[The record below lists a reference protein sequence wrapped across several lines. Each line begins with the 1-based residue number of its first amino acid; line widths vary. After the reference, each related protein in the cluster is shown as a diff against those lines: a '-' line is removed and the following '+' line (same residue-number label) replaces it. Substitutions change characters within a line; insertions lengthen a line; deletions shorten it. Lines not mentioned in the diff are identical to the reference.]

1 MFVYLANKITRVLIN
16 YEIIG
21 KEDEEIY
28 RYGFEMLIYFI
39 VNLSIAV
46 FIGIL
51 FHKFIHT
58 LLFLGCYCT
67 IRQFTGGYHANSY
80 TKCTLIFTII
90 YLVTVLLTNNLEV
103 DKMKIPLLVLLII
116 SLIIIYRFAPLD
128 HRNKPL
134 SEEEKKQYK
143 NVAINLVKVI
153 GMLIGITLILD
164 IFTTY
169 ILYPVCAI
177 IWIAILLVLGRY
189 KK

>member
-1 MFVYLANKITRVLIN
+1 
-16 YEIIG
+16 
-21 KEDEEIY
+21 
-28 RYGFEMLIYFI
+28 
-39 VNLSIAV
+39 
-46 FIGIL
+46 
-51 FHKFIHT
+51 
-58 LLFLGCYCT
+58 
-67 IRQFTGGYHANSY
+67 
-80 TKCTLIFTII
+80 
-90 YLVTVLLTNNLEV
+90 
-103 DKMKIPLLVLLII
+103 MKIPLLILLII

-169 ILYPVCAI
+169 IFYPVCAI
-177 IWIAILLVLGRY
+177 IWIAILLVVGRY